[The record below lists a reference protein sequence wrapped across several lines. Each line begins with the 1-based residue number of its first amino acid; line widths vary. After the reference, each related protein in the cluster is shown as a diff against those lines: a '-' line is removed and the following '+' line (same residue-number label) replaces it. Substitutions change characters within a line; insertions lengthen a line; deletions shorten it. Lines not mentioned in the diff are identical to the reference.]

1 MRLLHRYF
9 RRNISRATL
18 TACLALLG
26 LFAVIDLLLE
36 LSNGGSNPNQLRE
49 ALQYAAL
56 RIPAN
61 LYQLLPICV
70 MLGGLFSLAQLV
82 NDSEYPVI
90 RTAGVSLARVAL
102 SLLRIGFLFAL
113 LTLLVS
119 EVLMPLADREARSLR
134 LKIASTATVNN
145 LQSGYWMRD
154 HERFVNFDEVDANQT
169 VKQLSLYELDAQ
181 QNIKSIST
189 AREARYVEGKG
200 WVLQDVTRVQTQ
212 PGQVVTEHL
221 PQMIWST
228 RLTPQLV
235 TMLAVTPE
243 KMSAWQLYQYTR
255 HLLENRQD
263 AARYELAFWARLGY
277 PLSCLSLLLL
287 ALPFAQ
293 FQKRSGGA
301 GLRLLSGLLLGLL
314 FYVLSRLVSHMAL
327 IYDWPPIGA
336 ALTPSLVILLLASF
350 ILWWQEYGRVRFR
363 S

>member
-36 LSNGGSNPNQLRE
+36 LSNGSGNPNQLRDA
-49 ALQYAAL
+49 ALYAAL
-56 RIPAN
+56 RVPAN

-90 RTAGVSLARVAL
+90 RTAGVSLARVAF

-119 EVLMPLADREARSLR
+119 ELLMPLADNYARSLR
-134 LKIASTATVNN
+134 LRISSATTVNN

-154 HERFVNFDEVDANQT
+154 HQHFVNFEEVGADQV
-169 VKQLSLYELDAQ
+169 VKKLSLYELDKQ
-181 QNIKSIST
+181 QNIKSFST
-189 AREARYVEGKG
+189 AREARYVENQG
-200 WVLQDVTRVQTQ
+200 WILQEVTRVHPQ
-212 PGQVVTEHL
+212 PDKVVTEHL
-221 PQMIWST
+221 PQLVWRT
-228 RLTPQLV
+228 GLTPQLV

-255 HLLENRQD
+255 HLLENQQD
-263 AARYELAFWARLGY
+263 AVRYELAFWARLGY

-287 ALPFAQ
+287 SLPFAQ

-350 ILWWQEYGRVRFR
+350 ILWWQEYGRVRFQ